1 MNSIVRPKISEML
14 VIKSVAIVG
23 VSARMGY
30 YWAHSMLQWDHDL
43 KVWLVSRSGEEVLG
57 HKIYRNLL
65 DIPEPVDYVIIAVP
79 LRVVP
84 EVLKEC
90 AQKDVKGATIFAS
103 GYSEL
108 GTEEGRQHEKEVK
121 DLIHSM
127 SFRVFGPNCM
137 GLMFPKIGFAFMP
150 TVDRLSG
157 NVGFVSQS
165 GGIAITVYTA
175 AVHAGV
181 GFSKMFSFGNAVDI
195 SPSELLDYLETDQE
209 TDVVGV
215 YIEGTSDGKHLLES
229 LKRVALKKPVVAV
242 KGGRSIEGSRAVSSH
257 TGALAGK
264 DEIWDAAF
272 RQANVV
278 AVNTLEDLEATL
290 SVFSKSPQPRSS
302 NVGIIAISGGTSVI
316 YTDLCVER
324 GLRVPPSSPETV
336 EKLRTLVRGVG
347 NSVAN
352 PIDLA
357 ADYYSDQ
364 TMAEVI
370 RVVGAD
376 PAFDSIILQADVHNI
391 HQVASIMGAADV
403 VEYLWA
409 VMAKAGR
416 EIVEKEKKP
425 VLVAIPDVAYPEAR
439 ETAWQKFVEAGLPVF
454 RNISEAV
461 GALSRVCEYY
471 ETRSSR
477 ESS

>member
-1 MNSIVRPKISEML
+1 MNSIVRPTISEML
-14 VIKSVAIVG
+14 EIKSVAIVG
-23 VSARMGY
+23 VSAQMGY
-30 YWAHSMLQWDHDL
+30 YWPHSMLQWDHNL
-43 KVWLVSRSGEEVLG
+43 KVWLVSKSGEEVLG
-57 HKIYRNLL
+57 HKIYRSLL
-65 DIPEPVDYVIIAVP
+65 DIPESVDYVILAVP
-79 LRVVP
+79 LRAVP

-90 AQKDVKGATIFAS
+90 AQKGVKGATIFTS

-108 GTEEGRQHEKEVK
+108 GTEEGRQREKEVK

-137 GLMFPKIGFAFMP
+137 GLMYPKIGFAFMP

-165 GGIAITVYTA
+165 GGIAITIYTA

-195 SPSELLDYLETDQE
+195 SPYELLDYLETDQE

-229 LKRVALKKPVVAV
+229 LKRIAEKKPVVAV

-278 AVNTLEDLEATL
+278 AVDTLEDLEATL

-302 NVGIIAISGGTSVI
+302 NIGIIAISGGTSVI
-316 YTDLCVER
+316 YTDLCIDR

-357 ADYYSDQ
+357 ADYYNDQ

-409 VMAKAGR
+409 TMAKAGS

-425 VLVAIPDVAYPEAR
+425 VLVAIPEVAYPEAR

-461 GALSRVCEYY
+461 GALSQVCKYY
-471 ETRSSR
+471 EIRSSR
-477 ESS
+477 RI

>member
-1 MNSIVRPKISEML
+1 MNSIVRPTISEML
-14 VIKSVAIVG
+14 EIKSVAIVG
-23 VSARMGY
+23 VSAQMGY
-30 YWAHSMLQWDHDL
+30 YWPHSMLQWDHNL
-43 KVWLVSRSGEEVLG
+43 KVWLVSKSGEEVLG
-57 HKIYRNLL
+57 HKIYRSLL
-65 DIPEPVDYVIIAVP
+65 DIPESVDYVILAVP
-79 LRVVP
+79 LRAVP

-90 AQKDVKGATIFAS
+90 AQKGVKGATIFTS

-108 GTEEGRQHEKEVK
+108 GTEEGRQREKEVK

-137 GLMFPKIGFAFMP
+137 GLMYPKLGFAFMP
-150 TVDRLSG
+150 TVDRLAG

-165 GGIAITVYTA
+165 GGIAITIYTA

-195 SPSELLDYLETDQE
+195 SPYELLDYLETDQE

-215 YIEGTSDGKHLLES
+215 YIEGTCDGKHLLES
-229 LKRVALKKPVVAV
+229 LKRVAEKKPVVAV

-257 TGALAGK
+257 TGALAGR

-278 AVNTLEDLEATL
+278 AVDTLENLEATL
-290 SVFSKSPQPRSS
+290 SIFSKSPPPRSPD
-302 NVGIIAISGGTSVI
+302 VGIIAISGGTSVI
-316 YTDLCVER
+316 YTDLCIER

-336 EKLRTLVRGVG
+336 KKLRTMIRGVG
-347 NSVAN
+347 NSVEN

-357 ADYYSDQ
+357 ADYYNDQ

-403 VEYLWA
+403 VVHLWEI
-409 VMAKAGR
+409 MAKAGS
-416 EIVEKEKKP
+416 EVVENEKKP
-425 VLVAIPDVAYPEAR
+425 VLVAIPEVAYPEAR

-461 GALSRVCEYY
+461 GALSRVCKHY

-477 ESS
+477 KI

>member
-14 VIKSVAIVG
+14 EIKSVAIVG
-23 VSARMGY
+23 VSASMGY
-30 YWAHSMLQWDHDL
+30 YWPHSMLQWDHDL
-43 KVWLVSRSGEEVLG
+43 RIWLVSKSGEEVLG

-65 DIPEPVDYVIIAVP
+65 DIPEPVDYVILAVP
-79 LRVVP
+79 LRAVP

-90 AQKDVKGATIFAS
+90 AQKGVKGVTIFTS

-108 GTEEGRQHEKEVK
+108 GTEEGRQREKEVK
-121 DLIHSM
+121 DIVHSM

-137 GLMFPKIGFAFMP
+137 GLMSPRIGFAFMP
-150 TVDRLSG
+150 TVDRLPG

-165 GGIAITVYTA
+165 GGVAITVYTA

-195 SPSELLDYLETDQE
+195 SPYELLDYFETDQE
-209 TDVVGV
+209 TDVVGM
-215 YIEGTSDGKHLLES
+215 YIEGTSDGEYLLES
-229 LKRVALKKPVVAV
+229 LRRLAEKKPVVAV

-278 AVNTLEDLEATL
+278 AVDTLEDLEATL
-290 SVFSKSPQPRSS
+290 SVFSKSPQPRSP

-324 GLRVPPSSPETV
+324 GLRVPPSSRETV
-336 EKLRTLVRGVG
+336 AKLRTLVRGVG

-370 RVVGAD
+370 RVAGAD

-403 VEYLWA
+403 VEGLWEI
-409 VMAKAGR
+409 MAEAGR
-416 EIVEKEKKP
+416 EVVEKEKKP
-425 VLVAIPDVAYPEAR
+425 VLVAIPEVAYPGAR

-461 GALSRVCEYY
+461 GALSGVCKYY

-477 ESS
+477 NI

>member
-14 VIKSVAIVG
+14 EIRSVAIVG
-23 VSARMGY
+23 VSAKMGY
-30 YWAHSMLQWDHDL
+30 YWPHSMLQWDHDL
-43 KVWLVSRSGEEVLG
+43 KVWLVSKSGEEVLG
-57 HKIYRNLL
+57 HKIYRSLL
-65 DIPEPVDYVIIAVP
+65 DIPEPVDYVILAVP
-79 LRVVP
+79 LRAVP
-84 EVLKEC
+84 VVLKEC
-90 AQKDVKGATIFAS
+90 AQKGVKGATIFTS

-108 GTEEGRQHEKEVK
+108 GTEEGRQREKEVK

-127 SFRVFGPNCM
+127 PFRVFGPNCM
-137 GLMFPKIGFAFMP
+137 GLMYPKIGFAFMP
-150 TVDRLSG
+150 TVDRLPG

-165 GGIAITVYTA
+165 GGVAITVYTA

-229 LKRVALKKPVVAV
+229 LKRITEKKPVVAV

-257 TGALAGK
+257 TGALAGR

-316 YTDLCVER
+316 YTDLCVDR

-357 ADYYSDQ
+357 ADYYNDQ
-364 TMAEVI
+364 TMAEAI
-370 RVVGAD
+370 RVAGAD

-403 VEYLWA
+403 VEGLWEI
-409 VMAKAGR
+409 MAEAGS
-416 EIVEKEKKP
+416 EVVEKEKKP
-425 VLVAIPDVAYPEAR
+425 VLVAIPEVAYPEAR

-461 GALSRVCEYY
+461 GALSGVCKYY
-471 ETRSSR
+471 ETLSSR
-477 ESS
+477 RI

>member
-14 VIKSVAIVG
+14 EIKSVAIVG

-30 YWAHSMLQWDHDL
+30 YWSHSMLQWDHDL
-43 KVWLVSRSGEEVLG
+43 KVWLVSKSGEEVLG
-57 HKIYRNLL
+57 HKIYRSLL
-65 DIPEPVDYVIIAVP
+65 DIPEPVDYVILAVP
-79 LRVVP
+79 LRAVP

-90 AQKDVKGATIFAS
+90 AQKGVKGATIFTS

-108 GTEEGRQHEKEVK
+108 GTEEGRQREKEVK
-121 DLIHSM
+121 DLVHSM

-137 GLMFPKIGFAFMP
+137 GLMYPKIGFAFMP

-165 GGIAITVYTA
+165 GGVAITVYTA

-229 LKRVALKKPVVAV
+229 LKRVAEKKPVVAV

-257 TGALAGK
+257 TGALAGR
-264 DEIWDAAF
+264 DEVWNAAF

-278 AVNTLEDLEATL
+278 TVDTLEDLEATL
-290 SVFSKSPQPRSS
+290 SIFSKSPRPRSP
-302 NVGIIAISGGTSVI
+302 NTGIIAISGGTSVI

-336 EKLRTLVRGVG
+336 KKLRTLVRDVG

-403 VEYLWA
+403 VVHLWEI
-409 VMAKAGR
+409 MAKAGG
-416 EIVEKEKKP
+416 EVVEKEKKP
-425 VLVAIPDVAYPEAR
+425 VLVAIPEVAYPEAR

-461 GALSRVCEYY
+461 GALSRVCKYY

-477 ESS
+477 KI

>member
-14 VIKSVAIVG
+14 EIKSVAIVG
-23 VSARMGY
+23 VSAQMGY
-30 YWAHSMLQWDHDL
+30 YWPHSMLQWDHDL
-43 KVWLVSRSGEEVLG
+43 KVWLVSKSGEEVLG
-57 HKIYRNLL
+57 HKIYRSLL
-65 DIPEPVDYVIIAVP
+65 DIPEPVDYVILAVP
-79 LRVVP
+79 LRAVP

-90 AQKDVKGATIFAS
+90 AQKGVKGATIFTS

-108 GTEEGRQHEKEVK
+108 GTADGRQREKEVK

-137 GLMFPKIGFAFMP
+137 GLMYPKIGFAFMP

-165 GGIAITVYTA
+165 GGIAITIYTA

-195 SPSELLDYLETDQE
+195 SPYELLDYLETDQE

-229 LKRVALKKPVVAV
+229 LKRVAEKKPVVVV

-257 TGALAGK
+257 TGALAGR

-278 AVNTLEDLEATL
+278 AVDTLENLEATL
-290 SVFSKSPQPRSS
+290 SIFSKSPQPRSPD
-302 NVGIIAISGGTSVI
+302 VGIIAISGGTSVI

-336 EKLRTLVRGVG
+336 KKLRTLIRGVG

-416 EIVEKEKKP
+416 EIVENEKKP
-425 VLVAIPDVAYPEAR
+425 VLVAIPEVAYPEAR

-461 GALSRVCEYY
+461 GALSGVCKYY

-477 ESS
+477 KI